1 MIEREKKTLE
11 QALKEE
17 KEILTVA
24 SGVSMLPCIR
34 PQKDVLHI
42 IRPTE
47 KIEKYDVILYQR
59 KNGAHILHRVIDVGN
74 TEYILCG
81 DNQYVPEFCIKDEQI
96 LGVLRGFYRGEHYI
110 DCRTNWKYRIYVKI
124 WCYSLRLRK
133 EFIRVL
139 NLTRRVWSKL
149 YM

>member
-1 MIEREKKTLE
+1 MLAYHKK
-11 QALKEE
+11 
-17 KEILTVA
+17 I
-24 SGVSMLPCIR
+24 GP
-34 PQKDVLHI
+34 
-42 IRPTE
+42 
-47 KIEKYDVILYQR
+47 
-59 KNGAHILHRVIDVGN
+59 ILHRVIDVGN